1 MNESLLLAMLEKMPL
16 GFRQQLVSESQRLL
30 SEVSNDQAATLILK
44 GHLLIEEGLWNI
56 IAASVSHP
64 HHLLGIRLEFSRKVA
79 LARSM
84 SPAAAD
90 PHGWELILKLN
101 KVRNSLAHSLS
112 GAERNKAMAA
122 LVLSYEH
129 YKQHSIAP
137 LDPIEQESEIDMLG
151 TIIGVCLGFVL
162 RVEWEIK
169 QKSTERGETTLDPA
183 S

>member
-1 MNESLLLAMLEKMPL
+1 MNESRLLAMLEKMPL

-30 SEVSNDQAATLILK
+30 SEVSNDQAAVLILK
-44 GHLLIEEGLWNI
+44 GHLLIEERLWNI

-64 HHLLGIRLEFSRKVA
+64 HHLLGTRLDFSRKVV

-84 SPAAAD
+84 SPAEAD

-129 YKQHSIAP
+129 YNQHSVAP
-137 LDPIEQESEIDMLG
+137 LDPTEEDSEIDILG
-151 TIIGVCLGFVL
+151 TIIGVCLGLVL

-169 QKSTERGETTLDPA
+169 HRITGGE
-183 S
+183 